1 MLVQIRILVHDER
14 GVLLVTGLLQ
24 SLVNSDGIAWVCLVD
39 HRVPPVQAGVRVC
52 SWLPEP
58 LEHVLL
64 CGDFS
69 VRELPRR
76 LLCAILEDSLSN
88 PGVTVFREVP
98 V

>member
-24 SLVNSDGIAWVCLVD
+24 SLVNSDGIAWVRLVD
-39 HRVPPVQAGVRVC
+39 HRVPPVQPSIRVC
-52 SWLPEP
+52 SRLPEP

-64 CGDFS
+64 SGDLS